1 MARFVLVDENGLH
14 APYIG
19 TYEDCVRES
28 DQRAHAAVSNLR
40 FKRRRYAAYQSRCSV
55 MLLADYVA
63 SLAIAG
69 MPLLLIAY
77 CTLRILGGEC

>member
-40 FKRRRYAAYQSRCSV
+40 FKRRRYAVSTS
-55 MLLADYVA
+55 
-63 SLAIAG
+63 
-69 MPLLLIAY
+69 
-77 CTLRILGGEC
+77 